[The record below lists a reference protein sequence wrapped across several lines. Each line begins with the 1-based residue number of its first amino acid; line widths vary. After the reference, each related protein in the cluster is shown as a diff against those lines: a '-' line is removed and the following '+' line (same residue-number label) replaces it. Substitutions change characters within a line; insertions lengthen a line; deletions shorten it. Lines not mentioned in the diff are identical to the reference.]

1 MALGDLNRIESA
13 FAEATLDPALWGRA
27 LDIVA
32 HETGS
37 FGATPLSR
45 AGVVIRWIEVAD
57 ISGIRTPL
65 SRAGVVIPHVPA
77 TETVGEAL
85 EHYFRDGWYLIE
97 RGHAG
102 VPLLLKTR
110 VADDSEQSMQFDMR
124 PSTPSRCKKFRI
136 ANVMS

>member
-37 FGATPLSR
+37 FGA
-45 AGVVIRWIEVAD
+45 
-57 ISGIRTPL
+57 TPL

-110 VADDSEQSMQFDMR
+110 VADDSEQIMQFDMR

>member
-13 FAEATLDPALWGRA
+13 FAEATLDPALWGRP

-37 FGATPLSR
+37 FGA
-45 AGVVIRWIEVAD
+45 
-57 ISGIRTPL
+57 TPL

-85 EHYFRDGWYLIE
+85 EHYFPDGWYLIE

>member
-37 FGATPLSR
+37 FGATLLPL
-45 AGVVIRWIEVAD
+45 AGVAI
-57 ISGIRTPL
+57 L
-65 SRAGVVIPHVPA
+65 NVPA

-85 EHYFRDGWYLIE
+85 EHYFRDGWHLME
-97 RGHAG
+97 QRHAG

-110 VADDSEQSMQFDMR
+110 VADDSEQSMQFDPR
-124 PSTPSRCKKFRI
+124 PSTPPQKISHNKCKVIK
-136 ANVMS
+136 A

>member
-13 FAEATLDPALWGRA
+13 FAEATIDPALWGRA

-37 FGATPLSR
+37 FGASL
-45 AGVVIRWIEVAD
+45 AGVA
-57 ISGIRTPL
+57 
-65 SRAGVVIPHVPA
+65 IPHVPA

-85 EHYFRDGWYLIE
+85 EHYFRDGWYSIE

-102 VPLLLKTR
+102 VPLLLELQTTASK
-110 VADDSEQSMQFDMR
+110 ACNFDMR
-124 PSTPSRCKKFRI
+124 PSTPSRCKKFRTTK
-136 ANVMS
+136 S

>member
-1 MALGDLNRIESA
+1 MALGDLNRIESG
-13 FAEATLDPALWGRA
+13 FAEATLDPGMWGRA
-27 LDIVA
+27 LDVVA

-37 FGATPLSR
+37 FVLPPL
-45 AGVVIRWIEVAD
+45 AD
-57 ISGIRTPL
+57 VPISN
-65 SRAGVVIPHVPA
+65 VPA

-85 EHYFRDGWYLIE
+85 EHYFRDGWYSIE

-124 PSTPSRCKKFRI
+124 PSTPSRCKNF
-136 ANVMS
+136 A

>member
-45 AGVVIRWIEVAD
+45 AGVVI
-57 ISGIRTPL
+57 
-65 SRAGVVIPHVPA
+65 PHVPA

-85 EHYFRDGWYLIE
+85 EHYFRDGWHLIE

-110 VADDSEQSMQFDMR
+110 VADDSEPSMQFGMR

-136 ANVMS
+136 ANVWS

>member
-27 LDIVA
+27 LDMVA

-37 FGATPLSR
+37 LGATLLSL
-45 AGVVIRWIEVAD
+45 AGVA
-57 ISGIRTPL
+57 
-65 SRAGVVIPHVPA
+65 IPHVPA
-77 TETVGEAL
+77 TETVGEAF
-85 EHYFRDGWYLIE
+85 EHYFRDGWYPIE

-110 VADDSEQSMQFDMR
+110 VADDCEQSMQFDMR
-124 PSTPSRCKKFRI
+124 PSTPSRCKNF
-136 ANVMS
+136 A

>member
-1 MALGDLNRIESA
+1 MCCSGADHMALGDLNRIESA

-37 FGATPLSR
+37 FGATLPPL
-45 AGVVIRWIEVAD
+45 AGVAI
-57 ISGIRTPL
+57 L
-65 SRAGVVIPHVPA
+65 NVPA

-85 EHYFRDGWYLIE
+85 EHYFRDGWHLVE
-97 RGHAG
+97 QRHAG

-124 PSTPSRCKKFRI
+124 PS
-136 ANVMS
+136 

>member
-45 AGVVIRWIEVAD
+45 VSRV
-57 ISGIRTPL
+57 

-102 VPLLLKTR
+102 VPHLLKTR
-110 VADDSEQSMQFDMR
+110 AADDSEQSMQFDA
-124 PSTPSRCKKFRI
+124 SVDAVTLQKNF
-136 ANVMS
+136 A